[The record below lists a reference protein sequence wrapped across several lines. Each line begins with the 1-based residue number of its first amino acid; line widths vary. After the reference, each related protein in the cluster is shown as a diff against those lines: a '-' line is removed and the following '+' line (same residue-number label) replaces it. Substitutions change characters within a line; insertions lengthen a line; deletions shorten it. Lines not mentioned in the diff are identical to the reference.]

1 MKILLDFFF
10 QRNYQVYAICIY
22 PSKNLKKFCKNI
34 YSTKNY
40 SSNYI
45 TNLID
50 KIDPK
55 KQMKILIG
63 SGFAENIKSPKLFLE
78 RENYGNSFE
87 TIKK

>member
-1 MKILLDFFF
+1 MSLFS
-10 QRNYQVYAICIY
+10 REAIE
-22 PSKNLKKFCKNI
+22 NLSIEFDVIVIKSEIKVK
-34 YSTKNY
+34 
-40 SSNYI
+40 
-45 TNLID
+45 

-87 TIKK
+87 TII